1 MIAVK
6 IWNDMN
12 EWALTSI
19 QQHTQE
25 KVHPFLASLSE
36 LKSIQSIEETHPPKR
51 DSRKEGLYVN
61 HSVTA
66 PALPLE
72 DVSIQHKKHST
83 EN

>member
-1 MIAVK
+1 MI
-6 IWNDMN
+6 WTN
-12 EWALTSI
+12 EHWQVYNSI
-19 QQHTQE
+19 LKKKFTI
-25 KVHPFLASLSE
+25 FLASLFK

-61 HSVTA
+61 HSVTV

>member
-1 MIAVK
+1 M
-6 IWNDMN
+6 
-12 EWALTSI
+12 
-19 QQHTQE
+19 
-25 KVHPFLASLSE
+25 
-36 LKSIQSIEETHPPKR
+36 KSIQSIEETHPPKR
-51 DSRKEGLYVN
+51 DSWKEGLYVD